1 MILNYR
7 TVKPKGVKKFA
18 RPILILHGLLGSIN
32 NWTSL
37 SNSLAEKTDRPVVG
51 FDLRNH
57 GLSQSTAHHNRFNEE
72 KPLKM
77 SWPFLVEDLF
87 DTLKEFRKKE
97 EYSSDIMMDLDVIG
111 HSFGGLLSLQ
121 MFLANPEFP
130 PIPANIKVSS
140 LVCVDISPRKDG
152 SRMCRLS
159 EPILQAAMKL
169 EQQNNITPFTRR
181 QARNFLFEELMKNPM
196 TMEKAAIIANFIIST
211 NWGPLR
217 MMGVEEKDG
226 VFSSIREGFLIPL
239 VYIASQAFPSLIRD
253 FPDNPAI
260 WKKTFPPNQKVHFIK
275 GALSNYIT
283 NIEDI
288 REFIP
293 QASMT
298 TIPDCGHWVHHEKSR
313 EFIDDVCRNI

>member
-7 TVKPKGVKKFA
+7 TIKPKGVKKFA
-18 RPILILHGLLGSIN
+18 RPILVLHGLLGSIN

-37 SNSLAEKTDRPVVG
+37 SHSLAEQTDRPVVG

-57 GLSQSTAHHNRFNEE
+57 GLSQGVCHNGIKEE

-87 DTLKEFRKKE
+87 DTLKEYRKKE
-97 EYSSDIMMDLDVIG
+97 EYAPDIMMDLDVIG

-121 MFLANPEFP
+121 MLLANPEFP
-130 PIPANIKVSS
+130 PIRANIKVSS
-140 LVCVDISPRKDG
+140 LVCVDICPRKDG

-169 EQQNNITPFTRR
+169 EQQNTITAFTRR
-181 QARNFLFEELMKNPM
+181 EARNFLFSELMKNPM

-217 MMGVEEKDG
+217 MMGVKEDG
-226 VFSSIREGFLIPL
+226 FSSHIKEGFLIPL
-239 VYIASQAFPSLIRD
+239 IYIASQAFPSLIRD
-253 FPDNPAI
+253 FPDNPAT
-260 WKKTFPPNQKVHFIK
+260 WKKTFPPNQKVHFVK

-283 NIEDI
+283 SIEDI
-288 REFIP
+288 KEFIP